1 MMIVGAAGLTL
12 VSIAMLQKAGL
23 EINEDLVMIGLE
35 VSKYGMIL
43 WLMKKFWV
51 VFL

>member
-1 MMIVGAAGLTL
+1 MLIVGAAGTTL
-12 VSIAMLQKAGL
+12 FLLAMAQKHGL
-23 EINEDLVMIGLE
+23 DINEDLVTIGLE
-35 VSKYGMIL
+35 VSKYGMIF

>member
-1 MMIVGAAGLTL
+1 MLIVGAAGLTL
-12 VSIAMLQKAGL
+12 VSLAYLQKAGWEL
-23 EINEDLVMIGLE
+23 NEELVTLGLE
-35 VSKYGMIL
+35 MSKYGMIL